1 MLFSSFDLLF
11 FEKNICREKDFYFI
25 LKLEKDPIEFINRKL
40 LKQKFRREYSIRI
53 TMLLFYLLRKEK
65 KKIKELDK
73 YLRIVQGN
81 KFLKKALKV
90 HIQQAVDN
98 LKNYV

>member
-1 MLFSSFDLLF
+1 
-11 FEKNICREKDFYFI
+11 
-25 LKLEKDPIEFINRKL
+25 
-40 LKQKFRREYSIRI
+40 
-53 TMLLFYLLRKEK
+53 MLLFYLVRKEK
-65 KKIKELDK
+65 KKKKNQISLDK

-98 LKNYV
+98 FKNYV

>member
-1 MLFSSFDLLF
+1 
-11 FEKNICREKDFYFI
+11 
-25 LKLEKDPIEFINRKL
+25 
-40 LKQKFRREYSIRI
+40 
-53 TMLLFYLLRKEK
+53 MLLFYLLRKEK
-65 KKIKELDK
+65 KKIKDLDK
-73 YLRIVQGN
+73 YLRIVQRN

>member
-1 MLFSSFDLLF
+1 
-11 FEKNICREKDFYFI
+11 
-25 LKLEKDPIEFINRKL
+25 
-40 LKQKFRREYSIRI
+40 
-53 TMLLFYLLRKEK
+53 MLLFYLVRKEK
-65 KKIKELDK
+65 KKKNQRSLDK

-98 LKNYV
+98 FKNYV